1 MRYRLRT
8 LLVALTLGPPV
19 LALEW
24 WYWKE
29 SSLALLVLLV
39 VILSLILWLLNA
51 LVWALARIYEALC
64 QLIGVKPPGV
74 FSHKSRIEQC
84 DVS

>member
-8 LLVALTLGPPV
+8 LLIALALGPPV

-29 SSLALLVLLV
+29 SPFALLPLIV
-39 VILSLILWLLNA
+39 VSLCLILWLLNLMVWMLERLYHA
-51 LVWALARIYEALC
+51 LGR
-64 QLIGVKPPGV
+64 LIRAKPT
-74 FSHKSRIEQC
+74 SR
-84 DVS
+84 